1 MPPSVDTANATDE
14 VEAADSPRRID
25 GVDAFAVDQL
35 PVTAT
40 EIASWAI
47 ALIAVAIVVIGGV
60 VLLVSRRRK
69 AARAEDD
76 AADAPAP
83 SDGATGA

>member
-1 MPPSVDTANATDE
+1 M
-14 VEAADSPRRID
+14 
-25 GVDAFAVDQL
+25 DALAVDRL

-47 ALIAVAIVVIGGV
+47 ALIAVAIVVVGGI

-69 AARAEDD
+69 AAQAQQA
-76 AADAPAP
+76 AADEGAPVEG
-83 SDGATGA
+83 SDGPADA

>member
-1 MPPSVDTANATDE
+1 M
-14 VEAADSPRRID
+14 
-25 GVDAFAVDQL
+25 DALAVDQL

-60 VLLVSRRRK
+60 VLLVSRRRR
-69 AARAEDD
+69 AAQTQADD
-76 AADAPAP
+76 ADAPAEP
-83 SDGATGA
+83 AGGTTDA

>member
-1 MPPSVDTANATDE
+1 MS
-14 VEAADSPRRID
+14 
-25 GVDAFAVDQL
+25 GDALAVDQL

-47 ALIAVAIVVIGGV
+47 ALIAVAIVVVGGI

-69 AARAEDD
+69 AAQAKDATAEPT
-76 AADAPAP
+76 AADG
-83 SDGATGA
+83 DGTTDA

>member
-1 MPPSVDTANATDE
+1 M
-14 VEAADSPRRID
+14 
-25 GVDAFAVDQL
+25 DALAVDRL

-47 ALIAVAIVVIGGV
+47 ALIAVAIVVIGGI

-69 AARAEDD
+69 AARAEQAATADG
-76 AADAPAP
+76 ADAPSTG
-83 SDGATGA
+83 SDGPADA

>member
-1 MPPSVDTANATDE
+1 M
-14 VEAADSPRRID
+14 
-25 GVDAFAVDQL
+25 DALAVDQL

-47 ALIAVAIVVIGGV
+47 ALIAVAIVVIGGI

-69 AARAEDD
+69 AAQARDD
-76 AADAPAP
+76 AAADPSAP
-83 SDGATGA
+83 SDGTTDA

>member
-1 MPPSVDTANATDE
+1 M
-14 VEAADSPRRID
+14 
-25 GVDAFAVDQL
+25 DALAVDQL

-47 ALIAVAIVVIGGV
+47 ALIAVAIVVVGGI

-69 AARAEDD
+69 AQD
-76 AADAPAP
+76 AAAEPAATDA
-83 SDGATGA
+83 DGTGTGPTDA